1 MTDFGFL
8 GEMKVTKED
17 LTEMT
22 LFSVILPNGKNPV
35 LIGRHGGESN
45 EQYANAILKGSVKQ
59 QKMVRAGM
67 MTVGMLRQNRD
78 QDRKLYP
85 IQVITA
91 WRDVCDSE
99 GSDVPFSAEACARF
113 FEHLPDDI
121 FDEVREHF
129 GNPQNFRN
137 VLDTEAAI
145 TKGKK

>member
-8 GEMKVTKED
+8 EEMKVTKED
-17 LTEMT
+17 LSEIT
-22 LFSVILPNGKNPV
+22 LYSIMLPNGKNPV

-45 EQYANAILKGSVKQ
+45 EQYANAILRGSVKQ
-59 QKMVRAGM
+59 QKMVKAGM
-67 MTVGMLRQNRD
+67 MTVGMLQQNRD

-85 IQVITA
+85 LHVITG
-91 WRDVCDSE
+91 WKNVCDAKKQ
-99 GSDVPFSAEACARF
+99 DVTFSAEACAGF

-129 GNPQNFRN
+129 ANPQNFRN
-137 VLDTEAAI
+137 VLDPEAAI